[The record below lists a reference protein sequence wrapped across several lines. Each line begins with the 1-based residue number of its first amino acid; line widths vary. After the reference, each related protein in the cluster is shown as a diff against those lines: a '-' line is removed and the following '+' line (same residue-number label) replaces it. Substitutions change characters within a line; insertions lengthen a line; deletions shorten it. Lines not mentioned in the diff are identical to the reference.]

1 MPVYIRKNVNFTPPS
16 LDKIPL
22 EDEDDYIT
30 DPDQLKDPLPQPYR
44 MIDKVLMQMV
54 EDTWEIIETRENA
67 KIEESRKIRPPQ
79 YEYSK
84 NLEVHVIYNPP
95 PQKKIES

>member
-1 MPVYIRKNVNFTPPS
+1 
-16 LDKIPL
+16 
-22 EDEDDYIT
+22 
-30 DPDQLKDPLPQPYR
+30 

-84 NLEVHVIYNPP
+84 NLEVHVIYT
-95 PQKKIES
+95 PQLYQSFDKVVEAGLLADLDQ